1 MSWPAKPDICG
12 IIVSCRKRG
21 NVIYLPKLYAKF
33 IFFKHFVTRTRVIN
47 NEYVIIFD
55 AVKRC
60 ALVHACNEVIVI
72 ALSPAT
78 VIQPRYRN
86 NIHTF
91 CGHTI
96 QNDIYFLMVRIQIY
110 CFISAR
116 VTQYQSET
124 VIVISAWRHSDR
136 IFVCYKIA
144 PYPRTRKI
152 CQFRMF
158 EGCWH

>member
-21 NVIYLPKLYAKF
+21 NVIYLPKPYAKF
-33 IFFKHFVTRTRVIN
+33 IFFKHCDETRESSTTSMLSYLI
-47 NEYVIIFD
+47 

-72 ALSPAT
+72 ALSPAA

-86 NIHTF
+86 IHIF

-96 QNDIYFLMVRIQIY
+96 KNDIYLVRIQIY
-110 CFISAR
+110 CFMSAR
-116 VTQYQSET
+116 VTQDQSET
-124 VIVISAWRHSDR
+124 AIVISAWRHSDI

-144 PYPRTRKI
+144 QYPRTRKI

>member
-1 MSWPAKPDICG
+1 MLS
-12 IIVSCRKRG
+12 
-21 NVIYLPKLYAKF
+21 YL
-33 IFFKHFVTRTRVIN
+33 I
-47 NEYVIIFD
+47 

-72 ALSPAT
+72 TLSPAAA
-78 VIQPRYRN
+78 IQPRYR

-96 QNDIYFLMVRIQIY
+96 KNDIYFVMVRIQIY

-116 VTQYQSET
+116 VTQDQSET
-124 VIVISAWRHSDR
+124 AIVISAWRHSDR
-136 IFVCYKIA
+136 IFVYNKIA
-144 PYPRTRKI
+144 QYPRTRKR

-158 EGCWH
+158 EGC